1 MTSKGRRVRLR
12 GFVPVHY
19 HHGAFPPIALDL
31 EQLFPLIG
39 PANAAVA
46 RYEGVL
52 QGIPNPGVLLSP
64 LTAQE
69 AVLSSRIEGTQA
81 TLGEV
86 LEFEAAAVGD
96 DESTPK
102 KADIREVLNYRRA
115 LSESVAMMADG
126 LPLSQRLIKHAHAVL
141 MDGVRGRNKAP
152 GEYRRIPNWI
162 GPQGCAIEDARFV
175 PCGADD
181 LPECMDSW
189 EEYIHGDEADR
200 LIQLAIAHAEF
211 EAIHPFLDGNG
222 RLGRLIIPLFLHSH
236 GLLSRP
242 SFYLSEYLEENR
254 DEYYD
259 RLLAISQTGDW
270 TGWVAF
276 FLRAVTAQA
285 ESNLVKADLILKLHT
300 RLRDW
305 TVDALHSQ
313 YGVRALDWMFMR
325 PIFQPPHFIED
336 AEIPAPTARRI
347 VRVLREN
354 GMLREL
360 RPASGRRAAILAF
373 SELLNIAEGAD
384 AF

>member
-1 MTSKGRRVRLR
+1 M
-12 GFVPVHY
+12 PVHY
-19 HHGAFPPIALDL
+19 HLGSFPPASLDL
-31 EQLFPLIG
+31 EVLFPLIG

-52 QGIPNPGVLLSP
+52 TGIPNPGVLLSP

-86 LEFEAAAVGD
+86 LEFEASSGGED
-96 DESTPK
+96 DSTPK
-102 KADIREVLNYRRA
+102 IADIREVLNYRRA
-115 LSESVAMMADG
+115 LTEAVQLMADG
-126 LPLSQRLIKHAHAVL
+126 LPLSQRLIKRVHAVL
-141 MDGVRGRNKAP
+141 MDGVRGRNKSP

-162 GPQGCAIEDARFV
+162 GPEGSTIENARFV
-175 PCGADD
+175 PCGADE
-181 LPECMDSW
+181 LPDCMDTW
-189 EEYIHGDEADR
+189 EKYIHGEESDR

-222 RLGRLIIPLFLHSH
+222 RLGRLMIPLFLHSH

-242 SFYLSEYLEENR
+242 SFYLSEYLEEHR
-254 DEYYD
+254 DEYYS
-259 RLLAISQTGDW
+259 RLLAISEEGDW

-276 FLRAVTAQA
+276 FLRALTSQA
-285 ESNLVKADLILKLHT
+285 ESNLEKADRILKLHA

-305 TVDALHSQ
+305 IVDATHSQ

-325 PIFQPPHFIED
+325 PIFQPPHFIQD

-347 VRVLREN
+347 VGVLRES
-354 GMLREL
+354 GMLREV
-360 RPASGRRAAILAF
+360 RASSGRRPATFAF
-373 SELLNIAEGAD
+373 SELLNIAEGKD
-384 AF
+384 VF

>member
-1 MTSKGRRVRLR
+1 MTVQ
-12 GFVPVHY
+12 Y
-19 HHGAFPPIALDL
+19 HRGAFPPADLDL
-31 EQLFPLIG
+31 GTLFPLIG

-52 QGIPNPGVLLSP
+52 SGIPNPGVLLSP

-86 LEFEAAAVGD
+86 LEFEASEADG

-115 LSESVAMMADG
+115 LNEAVHLMAEG
-126 LPLSQRLIKHAHAVL
+126 LPLSQRLIRRVHEVL

-152 GEYRRIPNWI
+152 GEYRKIPNWI
-162 GPQGCAIEDARFV
+162 GPHGCSIDDARFV
-175 PCGADD
+175 PCSAEE
-181 LPECMDSW
+181 LPGCMDAW
-189 EEYIHGDEADR
+189 ERYIHADAPDR
-200 LIQLAIAHAEF
+200 LVQLAIAHAEF

-242 SFYLSEYLEENR
+242 SFYLSEYLEEHR

-259 RLLAISQTGDW
+259 RLLAISADGDW

-285 ESNLVKADLILKLHT
+285 ESNLVKADLILKLHA

-305 TVDALHSQ
+305 IVDTTHSQ

-325 PIFQPPHFIED
+325 PIFQPPHFIES

-347 VRVLREN
+347 VRVLREH

-360 RPASGRRAAILAF
+360 RGSSGRRAATLAF
-373 SELLNIAEGAD
+373 AELLNIAEGKD